1 MKKNP
6 FCINCGDYGH
16 IYKKCTKPIT
26 SCGIIMISLKK
37 LDIKTKQIITLN
49 LNNNLYNIDNF
60 NYINLSNIEKI
71 KKFYNSIYF
80 LMIRRKHSLN
90 YIEFIRGKY
99 NLNFESVK
107 KMFLLMS
114 KEEVKYILNNDFDT
128 IWQNVWKNTSNLTKY
143 LKEYNKSKNKFN
155 IIINKYRNDL
165 LKLNIIYDEPEWEF
179 PKGRRLYNENN
190 IKCAIREFKEETYI
204 DNITINNNIVPIKEE
219 FKGTNEKD
227 YMNIFY
233 LSINNINNNINN
245 NIINKEV
252 SIISFLNYNDIIK
265 KLRVYNKSKIIILH
279 KILLLLTSLS
289 EYTSNNNF
297 ISY

>member
-1 MKKNP
+1 MNYTFKNKKTRSI
-6 FCINCGDYGH
+6 FDTKKINKYKHICCSNCEEYGH
-16 IYKKCTKPIT
+16 IIRFCTKPIK
-26 SCGIIMISLKK
+26 SYGIILYTISDQSIKYVMIC
-37 LDIKTKQIITLN
+37 
-49 LNNNLYNIDNF
+49 
-60 NYINLSNIEKI
+60 
-71 KKFYNSIYF
+71 
-80 LMIRRKHSLN
+80 RKHSIG